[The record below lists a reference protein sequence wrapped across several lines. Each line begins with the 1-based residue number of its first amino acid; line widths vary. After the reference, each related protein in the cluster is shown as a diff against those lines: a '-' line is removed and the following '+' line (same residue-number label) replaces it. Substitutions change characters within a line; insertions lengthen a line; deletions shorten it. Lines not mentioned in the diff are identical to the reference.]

1 MIVGYIKSR
10 MKTDMNK
17 LPIIKE
23 EYQKL
28 ITIIRMVRDKENLS
42 PESYSSMEALENSLR
57 QLGSKEP
64 LPETVQH
71 FADIAG
77 SMQNLYA
84 RKNADYGNSFDR
96 SLDKFGIVAA
106 AVRIG
111 DKMNRMES
119 LVDKAPLVKGES
131 MRDTLLDMAS
141 YCIMTTMWLDRKR
154 EELIRESQ
162 YGADN
167 DKARI

>member
-1 MIVGYIKSR
+1 MIIGYIKL
-10 MKTDMNK
+10 KLETKMNK
-17 LPIIKE
+17 LPMIKE

-28 ITIIRMVRDKENLS
+28 ISIVRIVRDKENLS
-42 PESYSSMEALENSLR
+42 PESYSSMEVLENNLR

-71 FADIAG
+71 FADITN
-77 SMQNLYA
+77 SMQDLYA
-84 RKNADYGNSFDR
+84 KKNADYGNSFDR

-119 LVDKAPLVKGES
+119 LIDKEPLVKGES
-131 MRDTLLDMAS
+131 TRDTLLDMAS
-141 YCIMTTMWLDRKR
+141 YCIMTVMWLDKKR
-154 EELIRESQ
+154 RELV
-162 YGADN
+162 
-167 DKARI
+167 KAS